1 MSTNETPGV
10 FDALNTPLKV
20 AQAMRLLNN
29 RITSAMANDR
39 YADAQVYVD
48 TRNEL
53 LTSPQWAKAAYFR
66 DYITLS
72 SGDALKRASPE
83 ALALLRDLNP
93 DTLHGMLKDVGAP
106 LSNLNNRGNP
116 AFFMKAGIP
125 SETAALM
132 ASVYDANEAARPAP
146 YSKDAVV
153 AGRLIEYH
161 ANNPLDIQGLEAL
174 REQLTSNYDIVMR
187 SLVNTTL
194 TDSDEGAKPTA
205 MLARGASWALDRGM
219 SSGLSPKQ
227 SAELITAGRAWA
239 RSRPADQL
247 DSNNKYDEI
256 NGALQFFQTH
266 AVAAEGVSGYFDSL
280 KLARAGGLEDQGDL
294 NITAKIA
301 KAGADFAMAVKGYT
315 KLDEESKGTLYR
327 LAVSKKLPEAV
338 MPPSDEAL
346 QRVRA
351 IAKGILELRAI
362 SEGNVEEASAST
374 LLGVIEDTPNAEV
387 DIQGDLE
394 QLAETVANSKLAL
407 QMSGVPE
414 DLDYHQYLLHTQA
427 LIDPSEV
434 EGFDAIAEDAVDL
447 DFANWYAKY
456 GGRNTN
462 NPLLNETDYDLL
474 QQYGQG
480 LRTAETGPYVFKTVE
495 DAKAE
500 AYAKFDGLDLV
511 DRAKHVAVLD
521 TVVKDFD
528 KNFESLWNK
537 HFREVSIN
545 PFSRVAPNIKLSKF
559 KKILRTPLV
568 KGHLIT
574 FENALRADPL
584 GREVLERTL
593 KDAKAR
599 RSGSDIYVN
608 PGKAYNRVALER
620 TWENRG
626 ERALGPHLQ
635 DPDGY
640 LSGVK
645 KLFRMGAVQI
655 GEGDVW
661 EVGHVRPAHE
671 AGRNVTY
678 QGTTFDLS
686 KGRDAETFR
695 QAVQANLK
703 ARITESFGEPYV
715 AQVLRVGPLI
725 KQHAEDVASL
735 QEFTGE
741 HALDI
746 AKLVREQGKTPTDP
760 AVREAQEVLRFV
772 QGKADRLTPY
782 QEAVLQAR
790 RDSAA
795 QRAQQQTARAHD
807 AAVQRAQE
815 AYVKAV
821 NTLITLL
828 RNPEKQPSPASLDH
842 AHALVERA
850 RQQLEQATQQN

>member
-1 MSTNETPGV
+1 MPTNETPGV
-10 FDALNTPLKV
+10 FGALDTPLKV

-53 LTSPQWAKAAYFR
+53 LTSPQWEKAALFR
-66 DYITLS
+66 DHITLS

-116 AFFMKAGIP
+116 AFFMKVGVP
-125 SETAALM
+125 RETAALM
-132 ASVYDANEAARPAP
+132 ASVFAADDAARPAP

-153 AGRLIEYH
+153 AGRLIAHH

-187 SLVNTTL
+187 SLVNTTF
-194 TDSDEGAKPTA
+194 TDGDEPANPTA

-219 SSGLSPKQ
+219 ASGLSPKQ
-227 SAELITAGRAWA
+227 SADLISAGRAWA

-247 DSNNKYDEI
+247 DRDNKYDEI

-280 KLARAGGLEDQGDL
+280 KLARAAGLEDQGDL

-315 KLDEESKGTLYR
+315 NLDEESKGTLYQ
-327 LAVSKKLPEAV
+327 LAVSKKLSDAV

-346 QRVRA
+346 QKVSD
-351 IAKGILELRAI
+351 IAKGILELKAI
-362 SEGNVEEASAST
+362 SEGNIEEASAST
-374 LLGVIEDTPNAEV
+374 LLGVIEDTPNTEV

-394 QLAETVANSKLAL
+394 QLAEAVGDSKVALLA
-407 QMSGVPE
+407 SGVPE
-414 DLDYHQYLLHTQA
+414 DLDYHQHLLHTRA
-427 LIDPSEV
+427 LIDPYEV

-456 GGRNTN
+456 GGRNPN
-462 NPLLNETDYDLL
+462 NPLLNETDYALL
-474 QQYGQG
+474 QRYGQS
-480 LRTAETGPYVFKTVE
+480 LRTAATGPYVFETVE
-495 DAKAE
+495 DAKAK
-500 AYAKFDGLDLV
+500 AYAKFEGLDAV

-521 TVVKDFD
+521 AVVKDFD
-528 KNFESLWNK
+528 KNFESLWYK

-545 PFSRVAPNIKLSKF
+545 PFSRVAPNIKLSEF

-574 FENALRADPL
+574 FEDALRADPL
-584 GREVLERTL
+584 GSKVLERTL

-655 GEGDVW
+655 GEGNVW

-678 QGTTFDLS
+678 QGTTFDLT
-686 KGRDAETFR
+686 KETGAENFR

-703 ARITESFGEPYV
+703 TRITENLGGDYV
-715 AQVLRVGPLI
+715 TQVLQVGPLI
-725 KQHAEDVASL
+725 KQYAEDAAAL
-735 QEFTGE
+735 RKFTGE
-741 HALDI
+741 HARDI
-746 AKLVREQGKTPTDP
+746 AKLVRKQGKAPTDP
-760 AVREAQEVLRFV
+760 AAREAQEVLRFV
-772 QGKADRLTPY
+772 QGKADGLTSY
-782 QEAVLQAR
+782 QEAMLRAR
-790 RDSAA
+790 RDTEA
-795 QRAQQQTARAHD
+795 QRVQQQTARARD
-807 AAVQRAQE
+807 AAVQKARE
-815 AYVKAV
+815 AHHKAIT
-821 NTLITLL
+821 NLIKLQQ
-828 RNPEKQPSPASLDH
+828 NPEKPSSLESVNQ
-842 AHALVERA
+842 AQELVELTA
-850 RQQLEQATQQN
+850 QHLEQVLQQN